1 MISRYLVTTEM
12 RVRETH
18 NGETINVTFKPPT
31 TTTTT
36 DADAHIGTR
45 IHLETLINK

>member
-1 MISRYLVTTEM
+1 M
-12 RVRETH
+12 RETH
-18 NGETINVTFKPPT
+18 NGETINVTFKPP
-31 TTTTT
+31 TTTT